1 MKLTNARL
9 CLDCEELHDLQHCP
23 ICGSE
28 SFAFVTRWVKP
39 AGNPA
44 PDVPARPAGN
54 PDVPVRPAR
63 VPDASERREQVDA
76 YRQLLNPEPPPRR
89 RGNFLASGALG
100 LALIGLARV
109 IWRAAPEPKKPGER

>member
-23 ICGSE
+23 VCGSE
-28 SFAFVTRWVKP
+28 TFAFVTRWVKA
-39 AGNPA
+39 AGNPG
-44 PDVPARPAGN
+44 PEVPAL
-54 PDVPVRPAR
+54 PAR
-63 VPDASERREQVDA
+63 VPDASEHREQVDA
-76 YRQLLNPEPPPRR
+76 YRQLLNPEPPSRR

-109 IWRAAPEPKKPGER
+109 IWRAAPEPKKDSKPGN